1 MQITKFEELD
11 CWKEARVLN
20 NLVYEIIKSSLFCR
34 DHRLCDQIT
43 GTSISVMNNIA
54 EGFGSQANNE
64 FMRFLRFSRRSILEL
79 QSCLYVALDQQ
90 YISTDR
96 FNTTFEQSIKV
107 IKMID
112 GLLRY
117 LRSYKSAKRKSQ
129 PT

>member
-1 MQITKFEELD
+1 MKINKFEELD

-20 NLVYEIIKSSLFCR
+20 NLVYELIKDRKFSFDR
-34 DHRLCDQIT
+34 RLCDQIT

-64 FMRFLRFSRRSILEL
+64 FIRFLQFSRRSVSEL

-90 YISTDR
+90 YISVDK
-96 FNTTFEQSIKV
+96 FNSAFEQSVKV

-112 GLLRY
+112 GFLRY
-117 LRSYKSAKRKSQ
+117 LRSYRLTKLKK
-129 PT
+129 